1 VFREKGYDRGTLE
14 HVGEAL
20 NLRGPTLYYY
30 VRSKGNLLYLIFQR
44 GLDLGLTQLDELSK
58 IDDPAER
65 LAALIR
71 HQILAVA
78 REPDLFA
85 VFFDNAPRLDK
96 KYRAEIR
103 ARERKYLD
111 GFRSAVEA
119 AAQAGVIQVS
129 DVTYAMRAI
138 HTMTT
143 WIYKWIRPGD
153 DPELLADNCVALIL
167 GPEQA
172 RAGHATRA

>member
-1 VFREKGYDRGTLE
+1 MAE
-14 HVGEAL
+14 
-20 NLRGPTLYYY
+20 
-30 VRSKGNLLYLIFQR
+30 
-44 GLDLGLTQLDELSK
+44 LDELLT
-58 IDDPAER
+58 IEDPRER

-71 HQILAVA
+71 YQITVVA

-85 VFFDNAPRLDK
+85 VFFDNAPRLEK

-111 GFRSAVEA
+111 GFRSAVQGA
-119 AAQAGVIQVS
+119 VDAGVIQVS

-153 DPELLADNCVALIL
+153 DPELLADNCIALIL
-167 GPEQA
+167 GPAPEPAA
-172 RAGHATRA
+172 RAGRVSAPSRSGSRAAHPSS